1 MGVER
6 VEDPLRV
13 QGRALL
19 GSRGN
24 APCVSLQKGVSRME
38 NLAPAGNWDALRSAV
53 AAGADAVYLGYAAY
67 SARAGAGNFD
77 EQQLRDAVRF
87 AHLHH
92 VRVHVTVN
100 TLIKDGELAG
110 VVDVLRLLS
119 EIRVDAVLVQDLGV
133 LRMAR
138 RCFPDL
144 PIHAS
149 TQMAIH
155 NATGVR
161 FCRNQGMTRA
171 VLAREC
177 SAAEIA
183 LAAKEDIEIE
193 VFGHG
198 AQCVAVSGECLF
210 SSVVGGR
217 SGNRGRCAQ
226 PCRLLY
232 TYRGKTAA
240 WLSPR
245 DVCMRDDL
253 PELNKAGVAS
263 IKLEGRLKRPE
274 YVATIANSYR
284 NAIDAMDNGHFRKA
298 DEAEMTGLRQIFSRG
313 GFMRGYAM
321 GAEDAGVIDPARV
334 SHGGV
339 KIGRVEFAAGNMARV
354 RLERSLDDGDG
365 LQIRTAQGDAELIYA
380 GHDTEAGQ
388 IAVVRLRPDIR
399 TKAGDEV
406 YRLTSEK
413 QLQWARSLAIPTIP
427 ADMALIAYPG
437 KPLALTMTDGESSVT
452 VTGDTVAPAQSRA
465 MSEEDARRSLGK
477 LSDTPFS
484 LRALTVQTAGAFVP
498 VSVLNQLRRE
508 ACQQLAE
515 ARIAAFT
522 RKAGREEPADDL
534 IYPDTPDVP
543 SMAIVRTREQA
554 GAMQGAADLLVWYPE
569 DFRAD
574 ALESGLRDM
583 PDGVWLQLPTVC
595 EEKTLDLLYDFV
607 QRNAGKLGGIVLGS
621 VGQLGRT
628 WNVPMGAGSG
638 IPVMNRRAAQFLLE
652 QGCRFVT
659 ASSELSGAELRTL
672 MQNHPPV
679 VVPAYGREQ
688 LMLLHHCPAR
698 TYLGLTKGHAA
709 CRMCDQHSPDALA
722 GQTLTDR
729 RGTVYPLLRQRLPE
743 GCLVRLM
750 NALPTNNIRR
760 VRQAGYAPMMVLT
773 TENAQ
778 EAADVRAVM
787 DGEMR
792 ELEGTSNHWNRP
804 VE

>member
-1 MGVER
+1 
-6 VEDPLRV
+6 
-13 QGRALL
+13 
-19 GSRGN
+19 
-24 APCVSLQKGVSRME
+24 ME

-100 TLIKDGELAG
+100 TLIKDGEMAG

-183 LAAKEDIEIE
+183 LAAKEGIEIE

-298 DEAEMTGLRQIFSRG
+298 DENEITGLRQIFSRG

-334 SHGGV
+334 SHGGM

-354 RLERSLDDGDG
+354 RLERNLDDGDG

-413 QLQWARSLAIPTIP
+413 QLQWARSLAIPAIP

-484 LRALTVQTAGAFVP
+484 LRTLTVQTAGAFVP
-498 VSVLNQLRRE
+498 VSALNQLRRE

-522 RKAGREEPADDL
+522 RKAGREETADDL
-534 IYPDTPDVP
+534 IYPDMPDAP

-554 GAMQGAADLLVWYPE
+554 DAMQGAADLLVWYPE

-595 EEKTLDLLYDFV
+595 EEKTLDALDAFV

-621 VGQLGRT
+621 VGQLGCT

-709 CRMCDQHSPDALA
+709 CRMCDKHSPDALA

>member
-1 MGVER
+1 
-6 VEDPLRV
+6 
-13 QGRALL
+13 
-19 GSRGN
+19 
-24 APCVSLQKGVSRME
+24 ME

-100 TLIKDGELAG
+100 TLIKDGEMAG

-183 LAAKEDIEIE
+183 LAAKEGIEIE

-298 DEAEMTGLRQIFSRG
+298 DENEITGLRQIFSRG

-413 QLQWARSLAIPTIP
+413 QLQWARSLAIPAIP

-484 LRALTVQTAGAFVP
+484 LRTLTVQTAGAFVP
-498 VSVLNQLRRE
+498 VSALNQLRRE

-554 GAMQGAADLLVWYPE
+554 DAMQGAADLLVWYPE

-574 ALESGLRDM
+574 VLESGLRDM

>member
-1 MGVER
+1 M
-6 VEDPLRV
+6 
-13 QGRALL
+13 QGAGTESLL

-38 NLAPAGNWDALRSAV
+38 NLAPAGNWDALGSAV

-100 TLIKDGELAG
+100 TLIKDGEMAG

-183 LAAKEDIEIE
+183 LAAKEGIEIE

-298 DEAEMTGLRQIFSRG
+298 DENEITGLRQIFSRG

-413 QLQWARSLAIPTIP
+413 QLQWARSLAIPAIP

-484 LRALTVQTAGAFVP
+484 LRTLTVQTAGAFVP
-498 VSVLNQLRRE
+498 VSALNQLRRE

-534 IYPDTPDVP
+534 IYPDTPDAP

-554 GAMQGAADLLVWYPE
+554 DAMQGAADLLVWYPE

-595 EEKTLDLLYDFV
+595 EEKTLDALDAFV

-638 IPVMNRRAAQFLLE
+638 IPVMNRRAVQFLLE

>member
-1 MGVER
+1 
-6 VEDPLRV
+6 
-13 QGRALL
+13 
-19 GSRGN
+19 
-24 APCVSLQKGVSRME
+24 ME

-100 TLIKDGELAG
+100 TLIKDGEMAG

-183 LAAKEDIEIE
+183 LAAKEGIEIE

-298 DEAEMTGLRQIFSRG
+298 DENEITGLRQIFSRG

-354 RLERSLDDGDG
+354 RLERNLDDGDG

-413 QLQWARSLAIPTIP
+413 QLQWARSLAIPAIP

-437 KPLALTMTDGESSVT
+437 KPLALTMTDGENSVT

-484 LRALTVQTAGAFVP
+484 LRVLTVQTAGAFVP
-498 VSVLNQLRRE
+498 VSALNQLRRE

-534 IYPDTPDVP
+534 IYPDTPDAP

-554 GAMQGAADLLVWYPE
+554 DAMQGAADLLVWYPE

-595 EEKTLDLLYDFV
+595 EEKTLDLLCDFV

-628 WNVPMGAGSG
+628 WNVPMGAGRG

>member
-1 MGVER
+1 
-6 VEDPLRV
+6 
-13 QGRALL
+13 
-19 GSRGN
+19 
-24 APCVSLQKGVSRME
+24 ME

-100 TLIKDGELAG
+100 TLIKDGEMAG

-183 LAAKEDIEIE
+183 LAAKEGIEIE

-413 QLQWARSLAIPTIP
+413 QLQWARSLAIPAIP

-465 MSEEDARRSLGK
+465 MSEEDAQRSLGK

-484 LRALTVQTAGAFVP
+484 LRTLTVQTAGAFVP
-498 VSVLNQLRRE
+498 VSALNQLRRE

-522 RKAGREEPADDL
+522 RKAGREEPVDDL

-554 GAMQGAADLLVWYPE
+554 DAMQGAADLLVWYPE

-583 PDGVWLQLPTVC
+583 PDSVWLQLPTVC
-595 EEKTLDLLYDFV
+595 EEKTLDLLSDFV

>member
-1 MGVER
+1 
-6 VEDPLRV
+6 
-13 QGRALL
+13 
-19 GSRGN
+19 
-24 APCVSLQKGVSRME
+24 ME

-77 EQQLRDAVRF
+77 DQQLRDAVRF

-183 LAAKEDIEIE
+183 LAAKEGIEIE

-354 RLERSLDDGDG
+354 RLERNLDDGDG

-413 QLQWARSLAIPTIP
+413 QLQWARSLAIPAIP

-437 KPLALTMTDGESSVT
+437 KPLALTMTDGENSVT

-484 LRALTVQTAGAFVP
+484 LRVLTVQTAGAFVP
-498 VSVLNQLRRE
+498 VSALNQLRRE

-522 RKAGREEPADDL
+522 RKAGREETADDL

-554 GAMQGAADLLVWYPE
+554 DAMQGAADLLVWYPE

-595 EEKTLDLLYDFV
+595 EEKTLDALDAFV

-688 LMLLHHCPAR
+688 LMLLHHCPTR

>member
-1 MGVER
+1 
-6 VEDPLRV
+6 
-13 QGRALL
+13 
-19 GSRGN
+19 
-24 APCVSLQKGVSRME
+24 ME

-77 EQQLRDAVRF
+77 EQQLRDAVQF

-100 TLIKDGELAG
+100 TLIKDGEMAG

-183 LAAKEDIEIE
+183 LAAKEGIEIE

-413 QLQWARSLAIPTIP
+413 QLQWARSLAIPAIP

-452 VTGDTVAPAQSRA
+452 VTGDTAAPAQSRA

-498 VSVLNQLRRE
+498 VSALNQLRRE

-534 IYPDTPDVP
+534 IYPDTPDAP

-554 GAMQGAADLLVWYPE
+554 DAMQGAADLLVWYPE

-583 PDGVWLQLPTVC
+583 PDSVWLQLPTVC
-595 EEKTLDLLYDFV
+595 EEKTLDALDAFV

>member
-1 MGVER
+1 
-6 VEDPLRV
+6 
-13 QGRALL
+13 
-19 GSRGN
+19 
-24 APCVSLQKGVSRME
+24 ME

-100 TLIKDGELAG
+100 TLIKDGEMAG

-183 LAAKEDIEIE
+183 LAAKEGIEIE

-298 DEAEMTGLRQIFSRG
+298 DENEITGLRQIFSRG

-399 TKAGDEV
+399 AKAGDEV

-413 QLQWARSLAIPTIP
+413 QLQWARSLAIPAIP

-484 LRALTVQTAGAFVP
+484 LRALTVQTAGEFVP
-498 VSVLNQLRRE
+498 VSALNQLRRE

-522 RKAGREEPADDL
+522 RKAGREETADDL
-534 IYPDTPDVP
+534 IYPDTPDAP

-554 GAMQGAADLLVWYPE
+554 DAMQGAADLLVWYPE

-595 EEKTLDLLYDFV
+595 EEKTLDLLYAFV

>member
-1 MGVER
+1 
-6 VEDPLRV
+6 
-13 QGRALL
+13 
-19 GSRGN
+19 
-24 APCVSLQKGVSRME
+24 ME

-100 TLIKDGELAG
+100 TLIKDGEMAG

-183 LAAKEDIEIE
+183 LAAKEGIEIE

-298 DEAEMTGLRQIFSRG
+298 DENEITGLRQIFSRG
-313 GFMRGYAM
+313 GFMRGYVM

-413 QLQWARSLAIPTIP
+413 QLQWARSLVIPAIP

-484 LRALTVQTAGAFVP
+484 LRTLTVQTAGAFVP
-498 VSVLNQLRRE
+498 VSALNQLRRE

-522 RKAGREEPADDL
+522 RKAGREENADDL
-534 IYPDTPDVP
+534 IYPDMPDAP

-554 GAMQGAADLLVWYPE
+554 DAMQGAADLLVWYPE

-595 EEKTLDLLYDFV
+595 EEKTLDLLYAFV

>member
-1 MGVER
+1 
-6 VEDPLRV
+6 
-13 QGRALL
+13 
-19 GSRGN
+19 
-24 APCVSLQKGVSRME
+24 ME

-100 TLIKDGELAG
+100 TLIKDGEMAG
-110 VVDVLRLLS
+110 VVDVLRLLG

-183 LAAKEDIEIE
+183 LAAKEGIEIE

-298 DEAEMTGLRQIFSRG
+298 DENEITGLRQIFSRG

-380 GHDTEAGQ
+380 GHDTKAGQ

-413 QLQWARSLAIPTIP
+413 QLQWARSLVIPAIP

-452 VTGDTVAPAQSRA
+452 VTGDVVAPAQSRM

-484 LRALTVQTAGAFVP
+484 LRTLTVQTAGAFVP
-498 VSVLNQLRRE
+498 VSALNQLRRE

-534 IYPDTPDVP
+534 IYPDTPDAP
-543 SMAIVRTREQA
+543 SMAIVRTKEQA
-554 GAMQGAADLLVWYPE
+554 DAMQGAADLLVWYPE

-574 ALESGLRDM
+574 ALESGLRAM

-595 EEKTLDLLYDFV
+595 EEKTLDLLYAFV

-621 VGQLGRT
+621 VGQLGRI

-638 IPVMNRRAAQFLLE
+638 IPVMNRRAVQFLLE

>member
-1 MGVER
+1 
-6 VEDPLRV
+6 
-13 QGRALL
+13 
-19 GSRGN
+19 
-24 APCVSLQKGVSRME
+24 ME

-100 TLIKDGELAG
+100 TLIKDGEMAG

-183 LAAKEDIEIE
+183 LAAKEGIEIE

-413 QLQWARSLAIPTIP
+413 QLQWARSLAIPAIP

-484 LRALTVQTAGAFVP
+484 LRTLTVQTAGAFVP
-498 VSVLNQLRRE
+498 VSALNQLRRE

-534 IYPDTPDVP
+534 IYPDTPDAP

-554 GAMQGAADLLVWYPE
+554 DAMQGAADLLVWYPE

-595 EEKTLDLLYDFV
+595 EEKTLDALDAFV

-628 WNVPMGAGSG
+628 WNVPMGAGSE

-659 ASSELSGAELRTL
+659 TSSELSGAELRTL

>member
-1 MGVER
+1 
-6 VEDPLRV
+6 
-13 QGRALL
+13 
-19 GSRGN
+19 
-24 APCVSLQKGVSRME
+24 ME

-100 TLIKDGELAG
+100 TLIKDGEMAG

-183 LAAKEDIEIE
+183 LAAKEGIEIE

-380 GHDTEAGQ
+380 GHGTEAGQ
-388 IAVVRLRPDIR
+388 IAVVRLRSDIR

-413 QLQWARSLAIPTIP
+413 QLQWARSLAIPAIP

-498 VSVLNQLRRE
+498 VSALNQLRRE

-534 IYPDTPDVP
+534 TYPDTLDAP

-554 GAMQGAADLLVWYPE
+554 DAMQGAADLLVWYPE
-569 DFRAD
+569 DFRVD
-574 ALESGLRDM
+574 ALESGLRGM

-595 EEKTLDLLYDFV
+595 EEKTLDELDAFV

-698 TYLGLTKGHAA
+698 TYQGLTKGHAA

>member
-1 MGVER
+1 M
-6 VEDPLRV
+6 
-13 QGRALL
+13 QGAGTESLL

-100 TLIKDGELAG
+100 TLIKDGEMSG

-183 LAAKEDIEIE
+183 LAAKEGIEIE

-321 GAEDAGVIDPARV
+321 GAEDAGVIDPACV

-388 IAVVRLRPDIR
+388 IAVVRLRSDIR

-413 QLQWARSLAIPTIP
+413 QLQWARSLAIPAIP

-534 IYPDTPDVP
+534 IYPDTPDAP

-554 GAMQGAADLLVWYPE
+554 DAMQGAADLLVWYPE

-595 EEKTLDLLYDFV
+595 EEKTLDALDAFV

-679 VVPAYGREQ
+679 LVPAYGREQ

>member
-1 MGVER
+1 
-6 VEDPLRV
+6 
-13 QGRALL
+13 
-19 GSRGN
+19 
-24 APCVSLQKGVSRME
+24 ME

-77 EQQLRDAVRF
+77 DQQLRDAVRF

-100 TLIKDGELAG
+100 TLIKDGEMAG

-183 LAAKEDIEIE
+183 LAAKEGIEIE

-298 DEAEMTGLRQIFSRG
+298 DENEITGLRQIFSRG

-413 QLQWARSLAIPTIP
+413 QLQWARSLVIPAIP

-484 LRALTVQTAGAFVP
+484 LRTLTVQTAGAFVP
-498 VSVLNQLRRE
+498 VSALNQLRRE

-522 RKAGREEPADDL
+522 RKAGREENADDL
-534 IYPDTPDVP
+534 IYPDMPDAP

-554 GAMQGAADLLVWYPE
+554 DAMQGAADLLVWYPE

-595 EEKTLDLLYDFV
+595 EEKTLDVLDAFV

-709 CRMCDQHSPDALA
+709 CRMCDKHSPDALA

>member
-1 MGVER
+1 
-6 VEDPLRV
+6 
-13 QGRALL
+13 
-19 GSRGN
+19 
-24 APCVSLQKGVSRME
+24 ME

-100 TLIKDGELAG
+100 TLIKDGEMAG

-183 LAAKEDIEIE
+183 LAAKEGIEIE

-354 RLERSLDDGDG
+354 RLERNLDDGDG

-413 QLQWARSLAIPTIP
+413 QLQWARSLAIPAIP

-437 KPLALTMTDGESSVT
+437 KPLALTMTDGENSVT

-484 LRALTVQTAGAFVP
+484 LRVLTVQTAGAFVP
-498 VSVLNQLRRE
+498 VSALNQLRRE

-534 IYPDTPDVP
+534 IYPDTPDAP

-554 GAMQGAADLLVWYPE
+554 DAMQGAADLLVWYPE

-595 EEKTLDLLYDFV
+595 EEKTLDALDAFV

>member
-1 MGVER
+1 
-6 VEDPLRV
+6 
-13 QGRALL
+13 
-19 GSRGN
+19 
-24 APCVSLQKGVSRME
+24 ME

-100 TLIKDGELAG
+100 TLIKDGEMAG

-183 LAAKEDIEIE
+183 LAAKEGIEIE

-284 NAIDAMDNGHFRKA
+284 DAIDAMDNGHFRKA
-298 DEAEMTGLRQIFSRG
+298 DENEITGLRQIFSRG

-413 QLQWARSLAIPTIP
+413 QLQWARSLAIPAIP

-465 MSEEDARRSLGK
+465 MSEEDAQRSLGK

-484 LRALTVQTAGAFVP
+484 LRTLTVQTAGAFVP
-498 VSVLNQLRRE
+498 VSALNQLRRE

-522 RKAGREEPADDL
+522 RKAGREEPVDDL

-554 GAMQGAADLLVWYPE
+554 DAMQGAADLLVWYPE

-583 PDGVWLQLPTVC
+583 PDSVWLQLPTVC
-595 EEKTLDLLYDFV
+595 EEKTLDLLSDFV

>member
-1 MGVER
+1 
-6 VEDPLRV
+6 
-13 QGRALL
+13 
-19 GSRGN
+19 
-24 APCVSLQKGVSRME
+24 ME

-100 TLIKDGELAG
+100 TLIKDGEMAG

-183 LAAKEDIEIE
+183 LAAKEGIEIE

-413 QLQWARSLAIPTIP
+413 QLQWARSLAIPAIP

-437 KPLALTMTDGESSVT
+437 KPLALTMTDGENSVT

-484 LRALTVQTAGAFVP
+484 LRVLTVQTAGAFVP
-498 VSVLNQLRRE
+498 VSALNQLRRE

-534 IYPDTPDVP
+534 IYPDTPDAP

-554 GAMQGAADLLVWYPE
+554 DAMQGAADLLVWYPE

-595 EEKTLDLLYDFV
+595 EEKTLDALDAFV

-698 TYLGLTKGHAA
+698 TYLELTKGHAA

>member
-1 MGVER
+1 
-6 VEDPLRV
+6 
-13 QGRALL
+13 
-19 GSRGN
+19 
-24 APCVSLQKGVSRME
+24 ME

-100 TLIKDGELAG
+100 TLIKDGEMAG

-183 LAAKEDIEIE
+183 LAAKEGIEIE

-413 QLQWARSLAIPTIP
+413 QLQWARSLAIPAIP

-437 KPLALTMTDGESSVT
+437 KPLALTMTDGENSVT

-484 LRALTVQTAGAFVP
+484 LRVLTVQTAGAFVP
-498 VSVLNQLRRE
+498 VSALNQLRRE

-534 IYPDTPDVP
+534 IYPDTPDAP

-554 GAMQGAADLLVWYPE
+554 DAMQGAADLLVWYPE

-595 EEKTLDLLYDFV
+595 EEKTLDALDAFV

-621 VGQLGRT
+621 VGQLERT

-698 TYLGLTKGHAA
+698 TYLELTKGHAA

>member
-1 MGVER
+1 
-6 VEDPLRV
+6 
-13 QGRALL
+13 
-19 GSRGN
+19 
-24 APCVSLQKGVSRME
+24 ME

-92 VRVHVTVN
+92 VHVHVTVN

-183 LAAKEDIEIE
+183 LAAKEGIEIE

-284 NAIDAMDNGHFRKA
+284 NAIDAMNNGHFRKA

-413 QLQWARSLAIPTIP
+413 QLQWARSLVIPAIP

-437 KPLALTMTDGESSVT
+437 KPLALTMTDGESNVT

-484 LRALTVQTAGAFVP
+484 LRTLTVQTAGAFVP
-498 VSVLNQLRRE
+498 VSALNQLRRE

-522 RKAGREEPADDL
+522 RKAGREENADDL
-534 IYPDTPDVP
+534 IYPDTPDAP

-554 GAMQGAADLLVWYPE
+554 DAMQGAADLLVWYPE

-595 EEKTLDLLYDFV
+595 EEKTLDLLYAFV

>member
-1 MGVER
+1 
-6 VEDPLRV
+6 
-13 QGRALL
+13 
-19 GSRGN
+19 
-24 APCVSLQKGVSRME
+24 ME

-183 LAAKEDIEIE
+183 LAAKEGIEIE

-298 DEAEMTGLRQIFSRG
+298 DENEITSLRQIFSRG

-354 RLERSLDDGDG
+354 RLERNLDDGDG

-413 QLQWARSLAIPTIP
+413 QLQWARSLAIPAIP

-452 VTGDTVAPAQSRA
+452 VTGDTAAPAQSRA

-484 LRALTVQTAGAFVP
+484 LRTLTVQTAGAFVP
-498 VSVLNQLRRE
+498 VSALNQLRRE

-534 IYPDTPDVP
+534 TYPDLPDAP

-554 GAMQGAADLLVWYPE
+554 DAMQGAADLLVWYPE

-574 ALESGLRDM
+574 ALESGLRAM

-595 EEKTLDLLYDFV
+595 EEKTLDLLCDFV
-607 QRNAGKLGGIVLGS
+607 QKNAGKLGGIVLGS

-638 IPVMNRRAAQFLLE
+638 IPVMNHRAVQFLLE

>member
-1 MGVER
+1 M
-6 VEDPLRV
+6 
-13 QGRALL
+13 QGAGTESLL

-38 NLAPAGNWDALRSAV
+38 NLAPAGNWDALGSAV

-100 TLIKDGELAG
+100 TLIKDGEMAG

-183 LAAKEDIEIE
+183 LAAKEGIEIE

-284 NAIDAMDNGHFRKA
+284 NAIDAMNNGHFRKA

-413 QLQWARSLAIPTIP
+413 QLQWARSLAIPAIP

-534 IYPDTPDVP
+534 IYPDTPDAP

-554 GAMQGAADLLVWYPE
+554 DAMQGAADLLVWYPE

-595 EEKTLDLLYDFV
+595 EEKTLDALDAFV

-688 LMLLHHCPAR
+688 LMLLHHCPTR

>member
-1 MGVER
+1 
-6 VEDPLRV
+6 
-13 QGRALL
+13 
-19 GSRGN
+19 
-24 APCVSLQKGVSRME
+24 ME

-100 TLIKDGELAG
+100 TLIKDGEMAG

-183 LAAKEDIEIE
+183 LAAKEGIEIE

-298 DEAEMTGLRQIFSRG
+298 DEAEMSGLRQIFSRG

-354 RLERSLDDGDG
+354 RLERNLDDGDG

-413 QLQWARSLAIPTIP
+413 QLQWARNLAIPAIP

-484 LRALTVQTAGAFVP
+484 LRTLTVQTAGAFVP
-498 VSVLNQLRRE
+498 VSALNQLRRE

-534 IYPDTPDVP
+534 TYPDTPDAP

-554 GAMQGAADLLVWYPE
+554 DAMQGAADLLVWYPE

-574 ALESGLRDM
+574 VLESGLRDM

-595 EEKTLDLLYDFV
+595 EEKTLDLLYAFV
-607 QRNAGKLGGIVLGS
+607 QRNTGKLGGIVLGS
-621 VGQLGRT
+621 VGQLGCT

>member
-1 MGVER
+1 M
-6 VEDPLRV
+6 
-13 QGRALL
+13 
-19 GSRGN
+19 
-24 APCVSLQKGVSRME
+24 
-38 NLAPAGNWDALRSAV
+38 

-100 TLIKDGELAG
+100 TLIKDGEMAG

-183 LAAKEDIEIE
+183 LAAKEGIEIE

-380 GHDTEAGQ
+380 GHGTEAGQ

>member
-1 MGVER
+1 
-6 VEDPLRV
+6 
-13 QGRALL
+13 
-19 GSRGN
+19 
-24 APCVSLQKGVSRME
+24 ME

-100 TLIKDGELAG
+100 TLIKDGEMAG

-183 LAAKEDIEIE
+183 LAAKEGIEIE

-413 QLQWARSLAIPTIP
+413 QLQWARSLAIPAIP

-484 LRALTVQTAGAFVP
+484 LRTLTVQTAGAFVP
-498 VSVLNQLRRE
+498 VSALNQLRRE

-522 RKAGREEPADDL
+522 RKAGREETADDL
-534 IYPDTPDVP
+534 IYPDTPDAP
-543 SMAIVRTREQA
+543 SIAIVRTREQA
-554 GAMQGAADLLVWYPE
+554 DAMQGAADLLVWYPE

-583 PDGVWLQLPTVC
+583 PDGMWLQLPTVC
-595 EEKTLDLLYDFV
+595 EEKTLDALDAFV

>member
-1 MGVER
+1 
-6 VEDPLRV
+6 
-13 QGRALL
+13 
-19 GSRGN
+19 
-24 APCVSLQKGVSRME
+24 ME

-100 TLIKDGELAG
+100 TLIKDGEMAG
-110 VVDVLRLLS
+110 VVDVLRLLG

-183 LAAKEDIEIE
+183 LAAKEGIEIE

-274 YVATIANSYR
+274 YVATIAHSYR

-298 DEAEMTGLRQIFSRG
+298 DENEITGLRQIFSRG

-413 QLQWARSLAIPTIP
+413 QLQWARSLVIPAIP

-452 VTGDTVAPAQSRA
+452 VTGDTAAPAQSRA

-484 LRALTVQTAGAFVP
+484 LRTLTVQTAGAFVP
-498 VSVLNQLRRE
+498 VSALNQLRRE

-522 RKAGREEPADDL
+522 RKAGHEEPADEL
-534 IYPDTPDVP
+534 IYPDLPDAP

-554 GAMQGAADLLVWYPE
+554 DAMQGAADLLIWYPE

-574 ALESGLRDM
+574 ALESGLRAM

-595 EEKTLDLLYDFV
+595 EEKTLDLLCAFV
-607 QRNAGKLGGIVLGS
+607 QKNAGKLGGIVLGS

-638 IPVMNRRAAQFLLE
+638 IPVMNRRAVQFLLE

>member
-1 MGVER
+1 M
-6 VEDPLRV
+6 
-13 QGRALL
+13 QGAGTESLL

-100 TLIKDGELAG
+100 TLIKDGEMAG

-183 LAAKEDIEIE
+183 LAAKEGIEIE

-298 DEAEMTGLRQIFSRG
+298 DENEITGLRQIFSRG

-413 QLQWARSLAIPTIP
+413 QLQWARSLVIPAIP

-437 KPLALTMTDGESSVT
+437 KPLALTMTDGVSSVI
-452 VTGDTVAPAQSRA
+452 VTGDTAAPAQSRA

-484 LRALTVQTAGAFVP
+484 LRTLTVQTAGAFVP
-498 VSVLNQLRRE
+498 VSALNQLRRE

-522 RKAGREEPADDL
+522 RKAGREEPADEL
-534 IYPDTPDVP
+534 IYPDLPDAP

-554 GAMQGAADLLVWYPE
+554 DAMQGAADLLVWYPE

-574 ALESGLRDM
+574 ALESGLRAM

-595 EEKTLDLLYDFV
+595 EEKTLDLLCDFV

-729 RGTVYPLLRQRLPE
+729 RGTVYPLLRQRMPE

>member
-1 MGVER
+1 
-6 VEDPLRV
+6 
-13 QGRALL
+13 
-19 GSRGN
+19 
-24 APCVSLQKGVSRME
+24 ME

-100 TLIKDGELAG
+100 TLIKDGEMAG

-183 LAAKEDIEIE
+183 LAAKEGIEIE

-413 QLQWARSLAIPTIP
+413 QLQWARSLAIPAIP

-452 VTGDTVAPAQSRA
+452 VTGDTAAPAQSRA

-484 LRALTVQTAGAFVP
+484 LRALTVQAAGAFVP

-522 RKAGREEPADDL
+522 RKAGREETVDDL
-534 IYPDTPDVP
+534 IYPDTLDAP
-543 SMAIVRTREQA
+543 SMTIVRTREQA
-554 GAMQGAADLLVWYPE
+554 DAMQGAADLLVWYPE

-583 PDGVWLQLPTVC
+583 PDSVWLQLPTVC
-595 EEKTLDLLYDFV
+595 EEKTLDLLCAFV

>member
-1 MGVER
+1 
-6 VEDPLRV
+6 
-13 QGRALL
+13 
-19 GSRGN
+19 
-24 APCVSLQKGVSRME
+24 ME

-100 TLIKDGELAG
+100 TLIKDGEMAG

-183 LAAKEDIEIE
+183 LAAKEGIEIE

-354 RLERSLDDGDG
+354 RLERNLDDGDG

-413 QLQWARSLAIPTIP
+413 QLQWARSLAIPAIP

-484 LRALTVQTAGAFVP
+484 LRTLTVQTAGAFVP
-498 VSVLNQLRRE
+498 VSALNQLRRE

-534 IYPDTPDVP
+534 IYPDTPDAP

-554 GAMQGAADLLVWYPE
+554 DAMQGAADLLVWYPE

-595 EEKTLDLLYDFV
+595 EEKTLDLLCDFV

-628 WNVPMGAGSG
+628 WNVPMGAGRG

>member
-1 MGVER
+1 
-6 VEDPLRV
+6 
-13 QGRALL
+13 
-19 GSRGN
+19 
-24 APCVSLQKGVSRME
+24 ME

-100 TLIKDGELAG
+100 TLIKDGEMAG

-161 FCRNQGMTRA
+161 FCRQQGMTRA

-183 LAAKEDIEIE
+183 LAAKEGIEIE

-388 IAVVRLRPDIR
+388 IAVVRLRSDIR

-413 QLQWARSLAIPTIP
+413 QLQWARSLAIPAIP

-484 LRALTVQTAGAFVP
+484 LRTLTVQTAGAFVP
-498 VSVLNQLRRE
+498 VSALNQLRRE

-522 RKAGREEPADDL
+522 RKAGREETADDL
-534 IYPDTPDVP
+534 IYPDTPDAP

-554 GAMQGAADLLVWYPE
+554 DAMQGAADLLVWYPE

-595 EEKTLDLLYDFV
+595 EEKTLDLLCNFV

-638 IPVMNRRAAQFLLE
+638 IPVMNRRAVQFLLE

-729 RGTVYPLLRQRLPE
+729 RGTVYPLLRQRMPE